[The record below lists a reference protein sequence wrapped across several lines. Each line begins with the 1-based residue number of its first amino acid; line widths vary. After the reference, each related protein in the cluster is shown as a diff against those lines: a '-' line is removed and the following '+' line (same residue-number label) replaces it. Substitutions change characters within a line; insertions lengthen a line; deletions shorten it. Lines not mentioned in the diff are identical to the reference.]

1 MTTSKGTIQGYNGVA
16 SVDKKHQ
23 IIIDA
28 QAFGEGQEYH
38 VLQPVLETIQERY
51 QRLNIHH
58 NLYESG
64 IQVTADTGYAN
75 ESNMKYLH
83 EHNINA
89 YIPDNQFRS
98 RDPKFINQKKKY
110 GQHPSQAKKKSP
122 QLYSP
127 KAFTLN
133 NKTKQCTC
141 PAGNK
146 MRLKKEGQS
155 EEGHD
160 KLFFESKI
168 TDCRKCKQRTECM
181 RTPNSADR
189 ADGQGRQVS
198 FILNKNQ
205 TKTKHTDWM
214 KQRIDSQQGKQIYS
228 HRMSVV
234 EPVFANMASNKRLNR
249 FTLRGKSK
257 VQGQWQLYCLV
268 HNIEKLKNYGQLSH

>member
-1 MTTSKGTIQGYNGVA
+1 MTVNRTLPRWQTLLAENPKTSKPSLNKLFLSVINKGYYSIGHKLFAIDGCKVPSDAGKTWSGTFKELSDKRDKLKRMIQYQI
-16 SVDKKHQ
+16 KQHQ
-23 IIIDA
+23 IIIDT

-110 GQHPSQAKKKSP
+110 GQHPSQTKKKSP

-133 NKTKQCTC
+133 KKTKQCTC
-141 PAGNK
+141 PAGNN
-146 MRLKKEGQS
+146 EQS
-155 EEGHD
+155 
-160 KLFFESKI
+160 
-168 TDCRKCKQRTECM
+168 
-181 RTPNSADR
+181 A
-189 ADGQGRQVS
+189 
-198 FILNKNQ
+198 
-205 TKTKHTDWM
+205 
-214 KQRIDSQQGKQIYS
+214 
-228 HRMSVV
+228 
-234 EPVFANMASNKRLNR
+234 
-249 FTLRGKSK
+249 
-257 VQGQWQLYCLV
+257 
-268 HNIEKLKNYGQLSH
+268 